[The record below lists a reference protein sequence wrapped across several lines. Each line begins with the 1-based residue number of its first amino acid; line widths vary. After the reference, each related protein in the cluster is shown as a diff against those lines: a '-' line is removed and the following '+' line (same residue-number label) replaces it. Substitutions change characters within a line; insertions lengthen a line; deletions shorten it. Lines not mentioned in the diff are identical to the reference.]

1 MVKLAA
7 LEMVRCYDTC
17 LSTVPLHEARGVR
30 ASGVLAP
37 SSHFDRIDHEPV
49 LGERL
54 EASHPRPSVAALVG
68 STPGVKGA
76 STQGDSN
83 DALACTLPI
92 QQHCNVRTTAMAEFA
107 ILICSM
113 HSCPLKDILA
123 CRPGFG
129 ESETPCYS

>member
-1 MVKLAA
+1 MAWCLPASHHERI
-7 LEMVRCYDTC
+7 LRSLISFFTC
-17 LSTVPLHEARGVR
+17 PSLQMSPL
-30 ASGVLAP
+30 
-37 SSHFDRIDHEPV
+37 DRIDHEPV
-49 LGERL
+49 LDERL

-76 STQGDSN
+76 STQGDGN

-123 CRPGFG
+123 CGPGFG
-129 ESETPCYS
+129 ESETPRYS